1 MTLVARTDTSVIGRW
16 WWTVDRWALAAL
28 LALMAVG
35 AWLVVTASPSVAE
48 RLGLG
53 AFHFAQR
60 HMILLPVAAGL
71 LFGASLLSPRGVL
84 RLAAVLFGI
93 SLLLLAAT
101 LVAGVET
108 KGAQRWINVA
118 GFSLQPSEFVKP
130 AFAVVAAWLF
140 AERQRDPAIPGQ
152 WISFGLFLVVIGLV
166 MAQPDLG
173 MTMVITTVWLAQ
185 FFLAGLSMWL
195 VIGLGLLGLGGL
207 VGAYFMFPHVT
218 SRIDRFLDPA
228 SGDSYQIDKSLSA
241 FINGG
246 FMGRGPGVGRVKE
259 TIPDAHADFVFAV
272 AGEELGAIVC
282 LIIVGLFAFLV
293 MRCFARLLAEQNL
306 FVFLA
311 VAGLVTNFGLQAVI
325 NIGSSLH
332 LLPTKG
338 MTLPFISYGGS
349 SLLALSLTMGMA
361 LALTRRRVEPG
372 GII

>member
-1 MTLVARTDTSVIGRW
+1 MTLVARTDTSTIGRW
-16 WWTVDRWALAAL
+16 WWTVDRWTLAALAAL
-28 LALMAVG
+28 MVVG

-48 RLGLG
+48 RLGYG
-53 AFHFAQR
+53 PFHFAQR
-60 HMILLPVAAGL
+60 HLMMLPVAAAVM
-71 LFGASLLSPRGVL
+71 FATSILSPRGVL
-84 RLAAVLFGI
+84 RIAALLFAI

-101 LVAGVET
+101 LVVGVET
-108 KGAQRWINVA
+108 KGAQRWINFG

-140 AERQRDPAIPGQ
+140 AEGKRDAAVRGQ
-152 WISFGLFLVVIGLV
+152 WIAFALFLMVTGLI

-173 MTMVITTVWLAQ
+173 MTMVITFVWLAQ

-195 VIGLGLLGLGGL
+195 VIALGLVGFGGL

-218 SRIDRFLDPA
+218 SRIDRFLDPS
-228 SGDSYQIDKSLSA
+228 SGDSYQIDKALDA
-241 FINGG
+241 FVNGG
-246 FMGRGPGVGRVKE
+246 FFGRGPGVGRVKE
-259 TIPDAHADFVFAV
+259 LIPDAHADFVFAV
-272 AGEELGAIVC
+272 AGEEMGAVAC
-282 LIIVGLFAFLV
+282 LVIVGLFAFIVL
-293 MRCFARLLAEQNL
+293 RCFTRLLTEQNL

-349 SLLALSLTMGMA
+349 SLLALAVTMGMA

-372 GII
+372 GMV

>member
-16 WWTVDRWALAAL
+16 WWTVDRWALSAL
-28 LALMAVG
+28 VILMLVG
-35 AWLVVTASPSVAE
+35 AWLVVTASPPVAE
-48 RLGLG
+48 RLGYG
-53 AFHFAQR
+53 SFHFAKR
-60 HMILLPVAAGL
+60 HLIMLPVAAAIL
-71 LFGASLLSPRGVL
+71 IGASLLSPRGVL
-84 RLAAVLFGI
+84 RVGAVVFAV

-101 LVAGVET
+101 LVVGVET
-108 KGAQRWINVA
+108 KGARRWINIA
-118 GFSLQPSEFVKP
+118 GFSMQPSEFVKP
-130 AFAVVAAWLF
+130 AFAIVAAWLF
-140 AERQRDPAIPGQ
+140 AEGKRDKAIPGH
-152 WISFGLFLVVIGLV
+152 WIAFALYFLVVTLII
-166 MAQPDLG
+166 AQPDLG
-173 MTMVITTVWLAQ
+173 MTMVVTSVWLAQ

-195 VIGLGLLGLGGL
+195 VIGLGLAGIAGLF
-207 VGAYFMFPHVT
+207 GAYFMFPHVT

-241 FINGG
+241 FVNGG
-246 FMGRGPGVGRVKE
+246 FLGRGPGVGRVKE
-259 TIPDAHADFVFAV
+259 TIPDAHADFIFAV
-272 AGEELGAIVC
+272 AGEEMGAIVC

-293 MRCFARLLAEQNL
+293 IRCFARLLAEQNL

-349 SLLALSLTMGMA
+349 SLLALALTMGMA

-372 GII
+372 GMV

>member
-28 LALMAVG
+28 VVLMLVG
-35 AWLVVTASPSVAE
+35 AWLVVTASPPVAE
-48 RLGLG
+48 RLGYG
-53 AFHFAQR
+53 SFHFAKR
-60 HMILLPVAAGL
+60 HLMLLPVAAAIML
-71 LFGASLLSPRGVL
+71 GASLLTPRGVL
-84 RLAAVLFGI
+84 RVGAIVFAV

-101 LVAGVET
+101 LVIGVET

-118 GFSLQPSEFVKP
+118 GFSMQPSEFVKP

-140 AERQRDPAIPGQ
+140 AEGKRDKAIPGH
-152 WISFGLFLVVIGLV
+152 WIAFGLYFLVVALV
-166 MAQPDLG
+166 MCQPDLG
-173 MTMVITTVWLAQ
+173 MTMVVTSVWLAQ

-195 VIGLGLLGLGGL
+195 VIGLGLAGIGGL
-207 VGAYFMFPHVT
+207 FGAYFMFPHVT
-218 SRIDRFLDPA
+218 SRIDRFLDPS

-241 FINGG
+241 FVNGG
-246 FMGRGPGVGRVKE
+246 FLGRGPGVGRVKE

-272 AGEELGAIVC
+272 AGEEMGAIVC

-293 MRCFARLLAEQNL
+293 IRCFARLLAEQNL

-349 SLLALSLTMGMA
+349 SLLALALTMGMA

-372 GII
+372 GMI

>member
-16 WWTVDRWALAAL
+16 WWTVDRWALSAL
-28 LALMAVG
+28 VILMLVG
-35 AWLVVTASPSVAE
+35 AWLVVTASPPVAE
-48 RLGLG
+48 RLGYG
-53 AFHFAQR
+53 SFHFAKR
-60 HMILLPVAAGL
+60 HLIMLPVAATIL
-71 LFGASLLSPRGVL
+71 IGASLLSPRGVL
-84 RLAAVLFGI
+84 RVGAVVFAI

-101 LVAGVET
+101 LVVGVET
-108 KGAQRWINVA
+108 KGARRWINIA
-118 GFSLQPSEFVKP
+118 GFSMQPSEFVKP
-130 AFAVVAAWLF
+130 AFAIVAAWLF
-140 AERQRDPAIPGQ
+140 AEGKRDKAIPGH
-152 WISFGLFLVVIGLV
+152 WIAFGLYFLVVTLII
-166 MAQPDLG
+166 AQPDLG
-173 MTMVITTVWLAQ
+173 MTMVVTSVWLAQ

-195 VIGLGLLGLGGL
+195 VIGLGLAGIAGLF
-207 VGAYFMFPHVT
+207 GAYFMFPHVT

-241 FINGG
+241 FVNGG
-246 FMGRGPGVGRVKE
+246 FLGRGPGVGRVKE

-272 AGEELGAIVC
+272 AGEEMGAIVC

-293 MRCFARLLAEQNL
+293 IRCFARLLAEQNL

-349 SLLALSLTMGMA
+349 SLLALALTMGMA

-372 GII
+372 GML